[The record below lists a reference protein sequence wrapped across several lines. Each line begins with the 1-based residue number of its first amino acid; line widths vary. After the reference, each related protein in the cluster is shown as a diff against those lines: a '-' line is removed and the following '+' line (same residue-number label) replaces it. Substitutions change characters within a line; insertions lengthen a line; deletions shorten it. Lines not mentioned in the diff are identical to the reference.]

1 MGQALYRKYRSMSLS
16 EIVGQEHITDTLTKA
31 LASGRISHAYLFS
44 GPRGVGKTSIARI
57 LAHEINGLPYS
68 DSSSHLDIIEIDAAS
83 NNGVEDVRDLRE
95 KVFVAPT
102 SSKYKVYIIDEV
114 HMLSKAA
121 FNALLKT
128 LEEPPAH
135 VVFILATTE
144 AHKLPDTIIS
154 RTQHYTFRPVEQAK
168 VIEHLRHIAT
178 EENVLIDDEALAVL
192 ASHGEGSFRDSI
204 SVLDQAQSLSSI
216 TKAGA
221 SIGAADV
228 RQLLGIAPEEAI
240 VSLISSVGQA
250 GRAGALLTE
259 ISGLYAQGLQA
270 ANIASQLGEKLR
282 SALAHGKS
290 QLPIG
295 QALSLMK
302 QLIEVPAA
310 RNPERLLEIVLLESA
325 EAGHASEA
333 VPHGDTARAATT
345 AAQPKPDISAPTVI
359 HKPQAAVEPP
369 HQSVPEPALKS
380 ASTKADTAKTR
391 HAAAGN
397 KQEPSDYLASTPI
410 TDEKIGGPP
419 AIAGPSSAVTL
430 NAAIWSDI
438 LNNIK
443 KEYNTLYG
451 VLRMANP
458 IFNGEGIELQFKFA
472 FHQKRLNE
480 VKNKQIIADFIRRS
494 TGSDV
499 VVLCTYNKDATPG
512 VSPVA
517 ASVPASAG
525 LETISNIFGGGEVLD
540 S

>member
-1 MGQALYRKYRSMSLS
+1 MSLN

-154 RTQHYTFRPVEQAK
+154 RTQHYTFRPVEQSK
-168 VIEHLRHIAT
+168 VIEHLRHIAA
-178 EENVLIDDEALAVL
+178 EENVLIDDDALAVL
-192 ASHGEGSFRDSI
+192 AGHGEGSFRDSI

-221 SIGAADV
+221 SIGASDV

-240 VSLISSVGQA
+240 ESLVTALGQA
-250 GRAGALLTE
+250 GQASALLTE

-270 ANIASQLGEKLR
+270 ANIASQLAEKLR
-282 SALAHGKS
+282 AALAHGKS
-290 QLPIG
+290 LLPID

-310 RNPERLLEIVLLESA
+310 RNPERLLEIVLLESS
-325 EAGHASEA
+325 EAGNISEA
-333 VPHGDTARAATT
+333 VPHSGTAHVAAMGTQPTPARAAP
-345 AAQPKPDISAPTVI
+345 AVSPKMQTS
-359 HKPQAAVEPP
+359 E
-369 HQSVPEPALKS
+369 EPAHHTMPKTPPKS
-380 ASTKADTAKTR
+380 ASKETSKEAAAVKAREVAADIKLEPADIVTAKP
-391 HAAAGN
+391 AADAPV
-397 KQEPSDYLASTPI
+397 QAAPTIS
-410 TDEKIGGPP
+410 GPP
-419 AIAGPSSAVTL
+419 TPAAL
-430 NAAIWSDI
+430 DAAIWSEI

-458 IFNGEGIELQFKFA
+458 IFNEKGIELQFKFA

-480 VKNKQIIADFIRRS
+480 AKNKQIIADFIKRS
-494 TGSDV
+494 TGTDV
-499 VVLCTYNKDATPG
+499 AVICTYNKDATPG
-512 VSPVA
+512 VTVAA
-517 ASVPASAG
+517 ASVPAAAG